1 MKKSFRLI
9 SIALVALC
17 LSSCDLFKALT
28 KEEYKGYEDYMQN
41 GLKYTK
47 YTDIDAFNNA
57 VDETSYFW
65 TKDDGSTY
73 TCYYTG
79 KSIMIMV
86 YNSQTTTLSF
96 TDSRSV
102 RCEIKDG
109 VTTIRTKNMDD
120 ENHVEYKS
128 NTDQKSVVGRADEN
142 DLNVLKDSGG
152 YLVVAFQKYMFYI
165 TADLQT
171 VYVNEKNT
179 NVFQGYEATKTIPE
193 SELLTNTLAA
203 LGQDQRI
210 RIPAPAEN
218 IEIWYGVDTYKEKK
232 SHGTAYLA
240 NVDPNDYTELLKRNG
255 FTVIRSFEDEFYVF
269 YGENGGYWYC
279 YDEKAEIEMYVSM
292 SHYLYTSNL
301 GKTYGP
307 FMNTKVWFN
316 RMKKGYF
323 GERERTTATDWS
335 NSDKSDMAGWYDGTI
350 DATKVPFPQLSKAYR
365 VPSAGLM
372 SYAHEGLMDGTL
384 TYHHKCYNICD
395 DSPNYYLD
403 GYNEALEAAG
413 FRKYVPQYD
422 LTIAEQR
429 TAYFNT
435 EESKYIECFIN
446 QEEDIAVKYYFDIIN
461 GNTVRIFKL
470 SEMKSWLQDS
480 DEK

>member
-152 YLVVAFQKYMFYI
+152 YLVVAYQKYMFYI
-165 TADLQT
+165 TTNLQT

-179 NVFQGYEATKTIPE
+179 NVFQGYEGTKTIPQ
-193 SELLTNTLAA
+193 SELLTNTF
-203 LGQDQRI
+203 
-210 RIPAPAEN
+210 
-218 IEIWYGVDTYKEKK
+218 
-232 SHGTAYLA
+232 
-240 NVDPNDYTELLKRNG
+240 RN
-255 FTVIRSFEDEFYVF
+255 
-269 YGENGGYWYC
+269 
-279 YDEKAEIEMYVSM
+279 
-292 SHYLYTSNL
+292 
-301 GKTYGP
+301 
-307 FMNTKVWFN
+307 
-316 RMKKGYF
+316 
-323 GERERTTATDWS
+323 
-335 NSDKSDMAGWYDGTI
+335 
-350 DATKVPFPQLSKAYR
+350 
-365 VPSAGLM
+365 
-372 SYAHEGLMDGTL
+372 
-384 TYHHKCYNICD
+384 
-395 DSPNYYLD
+395 
-403 GYNEALEAAG
+403 
-413 FRKYVPQYD
+413 
-422 LTIAEQR
+422 LTIIKSM
-429 TAYFNT
+429 TVPYFRYT
-435 EESKYIECFIN
+435 IQTIC
-446 QEEDIAVKYYFDIIN
+446 
-461 GNTVRIFKL
+461 
-470 SEMKSWLQDS
+470 
-480 DEK
+480 